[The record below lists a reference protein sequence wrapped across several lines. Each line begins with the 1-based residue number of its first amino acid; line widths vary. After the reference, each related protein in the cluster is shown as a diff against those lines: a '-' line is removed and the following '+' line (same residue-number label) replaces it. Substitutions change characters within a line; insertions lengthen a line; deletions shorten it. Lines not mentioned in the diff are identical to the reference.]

1 MSQDMSFPLEAVGEA
16 AATEL
21 TGEALL
27 DSARHRAAVDA
38 AGGRRK
44 DLWEIRVHGHI
55 QCSIHR
61 KSILHT

>member
-27 DSARHRAAVDA
+27 DTARHRA

-55 QCSIHR
+55 
-61 KSILHT
+61 